1 MIENQKSNMLT
12 IEKLLISLYFHLC
25 ILIVVAF
32 IGWLLVVK
40 LYTPSDKFWRI
51 SNFAGLLLT
60 CLGIFGIV
68 KDSRQIFYEREY
80 YKCQMRIE
88 SVYKWR
94 LISNL
99 NEEFYCREF
108 IETEY
113 SPSDLTTM
121 QEDYNATCQWIKANK
136 EYFWKCYF
144 RQKPIIVD
152 SIIYP
157 RLQVSD
163 QILKQYFKDIQQYI
177 TDYNDDIAKLRE
189 YEYGQQPNTF
199 ELLYIIFSPFFLA
212 IGLGWEFVKFFAKR

>member
-12 IEKLLISLYFHLC
+12 IENLLISPYFHLC

-121 QEDYNATCQWIKANK
+121 QEEYNATCQWIKANK

-189 YEYGQQPNTF
+189 YEYGQQPDTF